1 MSSSKKNVLLAE
13 EKIMLSQSKPKPL
26 AIAIMGPTAAG
37 KTRLSIELAKR
48 FNTEIISVD
57 SALVYRG
64 LDIGSAKPDIVE
76 QDGVIHHL
84 LDICEPT
91 EPYSAADF
99 CRDAKPIIY
108 RLVEQGKTPILV
120 GGTMMYFKALLEG
133 LSDIPAANLDM
144 RERVEKLAADKGW
157 QHIHDLLSEADPVS
171 AQRIHPNH
179 SQRLGRAYEVF
190 LSTGKPMSTWQ
201 NGSDNG
207 LLNDF
212 DWRQMAIAPR
222 DRLILHHRIAER
234 FDLMLDNGLLNEV
247 QRLSNNLDIHAD
259 LPAIRAVGYRQVWE
273 YLHDEY
279 TYDEMRDKGKAAT
292 RQLAKRQLTWLRGW
306 KGLNWLYTEHKGGEV
321 KTFSQIVT
329 NALNFLGETPL

>member
-1 MSSSKKNVLLAE
+1 MLLAE
-13 EKIMLSQSKPKPL
+13 EEIMLSKSKPL

-76 QDGVIHHL
+76 RDGVVHHL

-108 RLVEQGKTPILV
+108 RLIEQGKTPILV

-133 LSDIPAANLDM
+133 LSDIPASNPEV
-144 RERVEKLAADKGW
+144 RERVEVLAAEKGW
-157 QHIHDLLSEADPVS
+157 EHIHGLLDKIDPVS

-201 NGSDNG
+201 IGSDTG
-207 LLNDF
+207 LLNTF
-212 DWRQMAIAPR
+212 DWRQIAIAPR
-222 DRLILHHRIAER
+222 DRSILHHRIAER
-234 FDLMLDNGLLNEV
+234 FDLMLDEGLVDEVLRLN
-247 QRLSNNLDIHAD
+247 RDPDIHAD

-306 KGLNWLYTEHKGGEV
+306 EGLNWLYTEHKDGEV

>member
-1 MSSSKKNVLLAE
+1 
-13 EKIMLSQSKPKPL
+13 MLSQPNSKPL

-37 KTRLSIELAKR
+37 KTRLSIELAKK

-64 LDIGSAKPDIVE
+64 LDIGSAKPDMFE
-76 QDGVIHHL
+76 RDGVIHHL

-108 RLVEQGKTPILV
+108 RLIEQGKTPILV

-133 LSDIPAANLDM
+133 LSDIPASNPEI
-144 RERVEKLAADKGW
+144 REQVEALAAIKGW
-157 QHIHDLLSEADPVS
+157 EHVHDLLTAVDPVS

-201 NGSDNG
+201 NGSNNG
-207 LLNDF
+207 LLNSF

-234 FDLMLDNGLLNEV
+234 FDLMLDNGLVDEV
-247 QRLSNNLDIHAD
+247 IRLHRNPNIHAD

-273 YLHDEY
+273 YLHDKY
-279 TYDEMRDKGKAAT
+279 TYDEMREKGKAAT

-306 KGLNWLYTEHKGGEV
+306 EGLNWLYTEHKNGEV

-329 NALNFLGETPL
+329 NALNFLGKTPL